1 MAQLEKRLGN
11 LEKRFTL
18 FEVFFEGDR
27 FFGTRDPEKLKE
39 VFSRHDQTL
48 VQVSELRGEMT
59 QMDKR
64 ISDLKN
70 TVLAVGAIIIGLLVK
85 IAFWGVP

>member
-1 MAQLEKRLGN
+1 MAQLEKRLEG

-27 FFGTRDPEKLKE
+27 FFGTRDPEKLMNTITKLDE
-39 VFSRHDQTL
+39 MIKTT
-48 VQVSELRGEMT
+48 SELRGEMT

-70 TVLAVGAIIIGLLVK
+70 TMLAIGAIIIGLLVK